1 MRKVLITGASGLIGR
16 ALSKHLIANGYAV
29 NALVRSQVDQPITDV
44 QYYHWDIENRTIEKE
59 ALQEVDT
66 IIHLAG
72 QGIAAL
78 PWSNKV
84 KTAIV
89 LSRTKSITLIYD
101 TIKKENI
108 SSVKQV
114 ISASGTGYYNDRGN
128 ELMTESKPASL
139 DFLGLACTAWENAV
153 KKGQKLGC
161 RIVLLRTGIVLDR
174 DGGALPKLASP
185 AKLGLST
192 ALGNGLQWTPWIHIT
207 DIVSMY
213 AYAIEHAEM
222 SGAYNAVAPQ
232 HVSNEQLTKAI
243 AKHLQKP
250 HWLPNVPACLIKAL
264 LGQMSQVVL
273 SSTKASAQ
281 KIIRAG
287 FQFKYPTIDKALRE
301 LYESK

>member
-1 MRKVLITGASGLIGR
+1 MRKVLITGASGLVGQ
-16 ALSKHLIANGYAV
+16 ALSKHLIANGYSV
-29 NALVRSQVDQPITDV
+29 NALVRRQVAQPIPNV
-44 QYYHWDIENRTIEKE
+44 RYYLWDTENGTIDKE

-66 IIHLAG
+66 IVHLAG

-78 PWSNKV
+78 PWSYRV

-108 SSVKQV
+108 SSVQHV

-139 DFLGLACTAWENAV
+139 DFLGMACTAWENAV
-153 KKGQKLGC
+153 RKGENLGC
-161 RIVLLRTGIVLDR
+161 RVVLLRTGIVLDR
-174 DGGALPKLASP
+174 EGGALPKLASP
-185 AKLGLST
+185 AKLGLSVV
-192 ALGNGLQWTPWIHIT
+192 LGSGLQWTPWIHIA
-207 DIVSMY
+207 DIVAMY
-213 AYAIEHAEM
+213 AYAIEHTEL

-232 HVSNEQLTKAI
+232 LVRNEQLTRAI
-243 AKHLQKP
+243 ARHLHKP

-264 LGQMSQVVL
+264 LGQMSQIIL

-281 KIIRAG
+281 KIIRTG
-287 FQFKYPTIDKALRE
+287 FQFSYPNIDEALRD
-301 LYESK
+301 LYESR